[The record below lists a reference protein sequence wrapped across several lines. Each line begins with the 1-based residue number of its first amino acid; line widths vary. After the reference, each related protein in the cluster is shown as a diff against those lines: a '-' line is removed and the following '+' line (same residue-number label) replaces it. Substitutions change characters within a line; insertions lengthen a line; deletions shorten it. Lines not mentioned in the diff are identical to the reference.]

1 MKKEPNR
8 GKENRV
14 AGTKPITDTE
24 NASAFAK
31 MNALSLMLWEYPD
44 VMDIEQVC
52 RVLRISTKTGYRLI
66 AKGKLPS
73 LKVGRSYRIPK
84 IYLLSYLGLI
94 PQSSLSDNGF
104 QGGVKTENDD

>member
-8 GKENRV
+8 EKENRA
-14 AGTKPITDTE
+14 AGTKPIPDTE
-24 NASAFAK
+24 NTSAFAK
-31 MNALSLMLWEYPD
+31 MNALSLILWEYPD

-52 RVLRISTKTGYRLI
+52 QVLRISTKTGYRLI
-66 AKGKLPS
+66 AEGKLPS

-94 PQSSLSDNGF
+94 PQSSLSNDVF
-104 QGGVKTENDD
+104 QGGVQTENDD